1 MRRREWMKLALGAAA
16 GPAAYGAKD
25 AIPAHP
31 SRLKFPELHYEPPN
45 PADYRHELP
54 NGALAYVVEDHQLP
68 LVDISVT
75 IRTGSYLTPEENA
88 GLASFTGSQMR
99 AGGTKTISASDFDEE
114 TAFLASRVGANIGG
128 TSGSASMGC
137 LKENLEPTLKLF
149 FDMLK
154 NPGFDE
160 QRFQLALAQ
169 SLQGM
174 SRRNDRTS
182 GIEHREFAR
191 LLRGDAHFTTRPRTQ
206 ASVESI
212 TREMMSG
219 FHQRYYHPGTMIFAV
234 SGDVDTKQILARL
247 GEEMR
252 DGWPDQGPGK
262 SPAVPKVPAP
272 EHVPVPGVSMIDKPE
287 VNQSRVSM
295 GHLGILRSNPD
306 QFAVRMM
313 NHILGGGGFTS
324 RIMSRVR
331 SDEGLAY
338 SASSRF
344 GLGVYYP
351 ATFNASF
358 QSMNGRC
365 AQATSI
371 VIEELERIRNEKV
384 SEEEL
389 TTARNSSI
397 ETFPRFFAD
406 ASSVAGTFAED
417 EYTGR
422 EKGYWDKYR
431 DRIAAVTREDVLR
444 VAQKYLHPDRL
455 AILVV
460 GKIEEVLKGNP
471 DKPEYQFDK
480 IAKDKEIKRI
490 PLPDP
495 MTMVY
500 PKG

>member
-1 MRRREWMKLALGAAA
+1 M
-16 GPAAYGAKD
+16 
-25 AIPAHP
+25 
-31 SRLKFPELHYEPPN
+31 
-45 PADYRHELP
+45 
-54 NGALAYVVEDHQLP
+54 V
-68 LVDISVT
+68 
-75 IRTGSYLTPEENA
+75 
-88 GLASFTGSQMR
+88 
-99 AGGTKTISASDFDEE
+99 
-114 TAFLASRVGANIGG
+114 
-128 TSGSASMGC
+128 
-137 LKENLEPTLKLF
+137 
-149 FDMLK
+149 
-154 NPGFDE
+154 
-160 QRFQLALAQ
+160 
-169 SLQGM
+169 
-174 SRRNDRTS
+174 
-182 GIEHREFAR
+182 
-191 LLRGDAHFTTRPRTQ
+191 
-206 ASVESI
+206 
-212 TREMMSG
+212 
-219 FHQRYYHPGTMIFAV
+219 
-234 SGDVDTKQILARL
+234 
-247 GEEMR
+247 
-252 DGWPDQGPGK
+252 
-262 SPAVPKVPAP
+262 
-272 EHVPVPGVSMIDKPE
+272 DKPE

-406 ASSVAGTFAED
+406 ASSVSGTFAED